1 MSAVT
6 AGFSEYIGYRGRE
19 GMWAWILH
27 RLTGLGVMFFLIWHI
42 LDIFLM
48 AFGADEFNKFLVI
61 YKAAPFRVLEIF
73 LVFSV
78 IFHAFNGARVIVL
91 DFVPRAMDYE
101 AELFWVVLGASLVIW
116 APAAVAMAAPLF
128 GIHIL

>member
-1 MSAVT
+1 MATVSA
-6 AGFSEYIGYRGRE
+6 GLREYVGYRGRE

-27 RLTGLGVMFFLIWHI
+27 RVTGLGVMFFLIWHI

-48 AFGADEFNKFLVI
+48 ALGPQEFDRFLVV
-61 YKAAPFRVLEIF
+61 YKAAPFRVLEAF
-73 LVFSV
+73 LIFSV
-78 IFHAFNGARVIVL
+78 IFHAFNGARVIFL

-101 AELFWVVLGASLVIW
+101 SELFWLVLGASLVIW
-116 APAAVAMAAPLF
+116 APATLAMLAPLI

>member
-6 AGFSEYIGYRGRE
+6 AGLREYVGYRGRE

-27 RLTGLGVMFFLIWHI
+27 RMTGLGVMFFLIWHI

-48 AFGADEFNKFLVI
+48 ALGPEEFDRFLVI
-61 YKAAPFRVLEIF
+61 YKAAPFRVMEVF
-73 LVFSV
+73 LIFSV
-78 IFHAFNGARVIVL
+78 IFHAFNGARVIFL

-101 AELFWVVLGASLVIW
+101 SELFWVVLGAALAIW
-116 APAAVAMAAPLF
+116 APTALTMLAPLV
-128 GIHIL
+128 GIHVI